1 MSEGGLPVGLGPT
14 DARAL
19 MRLAWALEHFRTVYP
34 KGTIRQASA
43 FLAVAITPGF
53 GPTEYA
59 KALGTI
65 QPIASRWLLD
75 LGSAGREHEGLG
87 LVERKPD
94 PENLRQVKYSLSP
107 KGKVL
112 ARKLAEAVRGRTE
125 GQ

>member
-1 MSEGGLPVGLGPT
+1 MSEGELPVGLGPT
-14 DARAL
+14 DTRAL

-43 FLAVAITPGF
+43 FLAVAITPGW

-75 LGSAGREHEGLG
+75 LGSSGREHEGLG
-87 LVERKPD
+87 LVERTTSL
-94 PENLRQVKYSLSP
+94 ENLRHVHYTLSP
-107 KGKVL
+107 KGDVL
-112 ARKLAEAVRGRTE
+112 ARKLAEAIRGRPE
-125 GQ
+125 NN